1 MKCKYSI
8 NYKSYIILICIN
20 NNLYIKLLLIIF
32 IINFLFLNINN
43 YPKKNYI
50 LNLQTKS
57 RIQQL
62 IEGKIYIDLC
72 LKGLLIINKKFHLK
86 NKPKIS
92 VIIPAYN
99 CEKTIIPSVR
109 SIQNQNFLEIEIII
123 INDFSK
129 DNSSFVIEKL
139 KKKDSRIKIINNN
152 KNMGTLY
159 SRCIGAMTAKG
170 AYIFSLDDDDLF
182 FNNDIFEYIYNS
194 AEDGKFDIIS
204 FKSIYTKNYR
214 NNISKM
220 YDNPFSHHPNN
231 LTLFQPELSNYPLKK
246 NKKYIYND
254 IHIWAKSIKNELYK
268 KAVNLLGKK
277 RFSIFMSWAEDTSM
291 IFIIFNIAKSY
302 KFVDKYGVIH
312 LNSHIT
318 SSFTQ
323 PKDNKIFGEIYLLDI
338 IFDFS
343 KNNSNK
349 NLAVDYALF
358 IERLYKYN
366 KFKKDKNSYYLKF
379 ILQKIINCKF
389 ISKQN
394 KLKIEKKFKNFF

>member
-1 MKCKYSI
+1 
-8 NYKSYIILICIN
+8 
-20 NNLYIKLLLIIF
+20 
-32 IINFLFLNINN
+32 
-43 YPKKNYI
+43 
-50 LNLQTKS
+50 
-57 RIQQL
+57 
-62 IEGKIYIDLC
+62 
-72 LKGLLIINKKFHLK
+72 
-86 NKPKIS
+86 
-92 VIIPAYN
+92 
-99 CEKTIIPSVR
+99 
-109 SIQNQNFLEIEIII
+109 
-123 INDFSK
+123 
-129 DNSSFVIEKL
+129 
-139 KKKDSRIKIINNN
+139 
-152 KNMGTLY
+152 MGTLY